1 MENSMPPAVAPAPDK
16 SASPFSLAAAFG
28 TIPDAWT
35 PKHVGRIEDREAR
48 LVRLKP
54 EARWRQHFAADEM
67 FLVVG
72 GVMRMRFR
80 DRVEDV
86 AQGAFIIVPA
96 GVEHKAEALT
106 QECQVVMFGR
116 AEARDAAA

>member
-1 MENSMPPAVAPAPDK
+1 MPPAAAPASSDK
-16 SASPFSLAAAFG
+16 TAPPAALAAALH
-28 TIPDAWT
+28 TIPDSWT
-35 PKHVGRIEDREAR
+35 PKHVGRLEDREAR
-48 LVRLKP
+48 LVWLKAG
-54 EARWRQHFAADEM
+54 ARWRQHFAADEM

-106 QECQVVMFGR
+106 PECQVVMFGR
-116 AEARDAAA
+116 SEARDAAA